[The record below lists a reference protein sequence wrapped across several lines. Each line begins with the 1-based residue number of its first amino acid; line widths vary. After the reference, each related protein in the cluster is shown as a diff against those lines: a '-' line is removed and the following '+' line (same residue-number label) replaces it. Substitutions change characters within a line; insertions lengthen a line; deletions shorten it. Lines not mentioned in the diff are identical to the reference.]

1 MYLKYA
7 IKIYKKLIPLN
18 SFKFAY
24 ITAVHKKCRHDKVN
38 YKPINILPIL
48 SKIFEQYLYDQIYKN
63 VDSILLKY
71 QTGIRKGHQCLK
83 NGGRGKRGALIID
96 LSKAFESLQ
105 HDLLLAKLNVYRF
118 CYKSNNIVSFFFIR
132 KKV

>member
-1 MYLKYA
+1 M
-7 IKIYKKLIPLN
+7 
-18 SFKFAY
+18 
-24 ITAVHKKCRHDKVN
+24 
-38 YKPINILPIL
+38 

-71 QTGIRKGHQCLK
+71 QTGIRKGYQCLK
-83 NGGRGKRGALIID
+83 NGGRGKGGALIID

-118 CYKSNNIVSFFFIR
+118 SYKSNNIVSFFSSEKRSRTTINE
-132 KKV
+132 K